1 MLFTTWIKWSAAI
14 RTSYLFL
21 VFLKSHCPLTSSTQ
35 NRLIF
40 GKPQGIRRKQMRF
53 HSIVTLIASVVFPA
67 FITLEGN
74 DILYTMV
81 VNTPAFVIY
90 Q

>member
-1 MLFTTWIKWSAAI
+1 
-14 RTSYLFL
+14 
-21 VFLKSHCPLTSSTQ
+21 
-35 NRLIF
+35 
-40 GKPQGIRRKQMRF
+40 MRF
-53 HSIVTLIASVVFPA
+53 HSIVALIASVVFPA

-81 VNTPAFVIY
+81 VNTPAFIIY